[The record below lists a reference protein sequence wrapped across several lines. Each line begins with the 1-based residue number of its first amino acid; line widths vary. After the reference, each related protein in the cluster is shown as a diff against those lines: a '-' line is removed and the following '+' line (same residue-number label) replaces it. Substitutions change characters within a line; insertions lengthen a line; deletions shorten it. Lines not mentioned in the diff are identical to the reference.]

1 MYIFT
6 FKNPAIGLVS
16 NIFGHNL
23 KKRISP
29 EREFA
34 MGVENFKFFA
44 AFRKINQNI
53 FKNKKKMK
61 NI

>member
-44 AFRKINQNI
+44 AFRKIKSEHFQ
-53 FKNKKKMK
+53 K
-61 NI
+61 